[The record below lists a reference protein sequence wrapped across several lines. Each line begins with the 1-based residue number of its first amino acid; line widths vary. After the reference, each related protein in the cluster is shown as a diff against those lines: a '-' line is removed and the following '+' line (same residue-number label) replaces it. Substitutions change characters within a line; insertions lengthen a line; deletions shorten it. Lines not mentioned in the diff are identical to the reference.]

1 MLVWARDEEFGG
13 VGSRGEGGVDVE
25 EREGHLVLLGSIKEG
40 GDGNSGVEAK
50 ECVARAERIIE
61 RLIFG

>member
-1 MLVWARDEEFGG
+1 MVYARTGHRHGLIGG
-13 VGSRGEGGVDVE
+13 AQVE
-25 EREGHLVLLGSIKEG
+25 WFIVVMVLLGSIKEG
-40 GDGNSGVEAK
+40 RDGNSGVEAK